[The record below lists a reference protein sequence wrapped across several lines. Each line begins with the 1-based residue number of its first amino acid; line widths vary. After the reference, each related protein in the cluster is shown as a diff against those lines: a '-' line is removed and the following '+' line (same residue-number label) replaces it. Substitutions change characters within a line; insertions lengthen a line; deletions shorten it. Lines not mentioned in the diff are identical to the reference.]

1 VTTAREARAA
11 PRYPSDEVLSDHW
24 QWRPEWTVERPCLL
38 WYLTFENQPRLRR
51 MVETLHTRLAGVPE
65 VDPVP
70 PPWLHLTVEDVAF
83 VDEIA
88 PQQVHDLVAAAAS
101 AIEEWPAPPLVLGP
115 VVPMGDALVLEARPE
130 EHLRELRERL
140 RACTSVALGPDR
152 VRGPKDFRP
161 HVSFVY
167 VNAPCGLDQVLEP
180 IADLVHDGAVVSVPM
195 LTLAAVTRRN
205 RHYQWIARASL
216 DLQAVSSVSSVA
228 GSVENVLD

>member
-1 VTTAREARAA
+1 MTTAREARAA
-11 PRYPSDEVLSDHW
+11 PRYRADEVLSDHW

-51 MVETLHTRLAGVPE
+51 MVETLHARLAGVPE
-65 VDPVP
+65 VDAVP
-70 PPWLHLTVEDVAF
+70 APWLHLTVEDVAF

-88 PQQVHDLVAAAAS
+88 PQQVHELVAAAAS
-101 AIEEWPAPPLVLGP
+101 TIEGWRALPLFLGP
-115 VVPMGDALVLEARPE
+115 VAPMGDALVLEARPE

-152 VRGPKDFRP
+152 VRGPQDFRP
-161 HVSFVY
+161 HVSFGY
-167 VNAPCGLDQVLEP
+167 VNAPCGLDQVLGP
-180 IADLVHDGAVVSVPM
+180 IADLVHDGVVVSVPT

-216 DLQAVSSVSSVA
+216 DLQAAGPVA
-228 GSVENVLD
+228 DPVENCLG